1 MAGVGLLSA
10 CVPAVALLAIL
21 LIILAGTLGAWLAI
35 QIAAIGDPSDR
46 KKWITWKRK
55 SKGSST
61 IWTNGSKSSSP
72 WHYTARLLQD
82 DERTIPM
89 LLQPLVGDCSLAYCG
104 ARKECKDWK
113 SCPRSQFVIKIKRV
127 YDKAAASDGSRLL
140 VDRIWP
146 RGLKKADLALD
157 DWIKEVAPSD
167 RLRKWFAHDIR
178 KWKELRK
185 QYFAELR
192 AKPEVWQPIMERA
205 GRSDV
210 TLLYGA
216 RDSEHNNAVALRDFL
231 TAQLKKKNR

>member
-1 MAGVGLLSA
+1 M
-10 CVPAVALLAIL
+10 
-21 LIILAGTLGAWLAI
+21 
-35 QIAAIGDPSDR
+35 
-46 KKWITWKRK
+46 
-55 SKGSST
+55 
-61 IWTNGSKSSSP
+61 
-72 WHYTARLLQD
+72 
-82 DERTIPM
+82 
-89 LLQPLVGDCSLAYCG
+89 
-104 ARKECKDWK
+104 
-113 SCPRSQFVIKIKRV
+113 IKIKRV